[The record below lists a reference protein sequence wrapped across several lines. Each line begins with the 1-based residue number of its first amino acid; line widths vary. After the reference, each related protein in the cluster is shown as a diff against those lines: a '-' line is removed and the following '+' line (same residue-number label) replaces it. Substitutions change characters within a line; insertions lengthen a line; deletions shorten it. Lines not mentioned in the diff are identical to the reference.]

1 MSTPTV
7 SVIVVS
13 RGRAADLPLCLLG
26 ISQLDYPNF
35 EVVLVA
41 DSDGLSAVRELLFFD
56 DLKVIEFNEA
66 NISAARNLGIA
77 EAAGELVAFID
88 DDAVPE
94 PTWLN
99 YLTAGFRD
107 PDVAAAG
114 GFVIGR
120 NGISFQWKARSVDV
134 FGEAAALRLPKT
146 RSAF

>member
-7 SVIVVS
+7 SVVVVS

-66 NISAARNLGIA
+66 NISAARKPW
-77 EAAGELVAFID
+77 D
-88 DDAVPE
+88 
-94 PTWLN
+94 
-99 YLTAGFRD
+99 R
-107 PDVAAAG
+107 
-114 GFVIGR
+114 
-120 NGISFQWKARSVDV
+120 
-134 FGEAAALRLPKT
+134 
-146 RSAF
+146 